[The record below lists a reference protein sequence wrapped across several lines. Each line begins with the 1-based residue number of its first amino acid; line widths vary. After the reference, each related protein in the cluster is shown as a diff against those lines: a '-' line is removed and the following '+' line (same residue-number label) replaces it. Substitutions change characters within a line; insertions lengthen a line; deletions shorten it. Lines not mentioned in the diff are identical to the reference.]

1 MKLKIIYVFTL
12 LSFAVIGNVNI
23 SFSRDLLIYTY
34 DSFNSKWG
42 PGPIVFKRF
51 EEICDCNL
59 IIRSPGD
66 SGKVLNRVILEKA
79 NPKADILL
87 GLNDSDLEKS
97 FIYDLW
103 EPYSS
108 KILERVPVDLLLDK
122 KNRVTPFDYGFIA
135 FVYDSK
141 KINDPPQ
148 TLNDLLNNNFKKK
161 IVIQNPKTSS
171 PGLSMLHWT
180 IAAFGESDFLKF
192 WKKLKPNLLAVTDG
206 WSSAYGMF
214 TRGEAPIVLSYVTSP
229 AYHLEHEKS
238 ERYQVAVFQEGHFR
252 QIEFGGI
259 LKGTKNIELAQ
270 NFIDFMLSEK
280 FQNII
285 PLTNWMF
292 PVIQYRSLPDSF
304 RIVPKVKKINGINTS
319 LYNQQNSKWIKSW
332 SRAMT
337 E

>member
-12 LSFAVIGNVNI
+12 LFFAVIGNVNK
-23 SFSRDLLIYTY
+23 SLSRELLIYTY

-59 IIRSPGD
+59 KVISPGD

-97 FIYDLW
+97 FVYELW
-103 EPYSS
+103 EPYRS
-108 KILERVPVDLLLDK
+108 KILERVPVDLILDT

-148 TLNDLLNNNFKKK
+148 TLNDLLNNNYKKK

-180 IAAFGESDFLKF
+180 IAVFGESDFLKY
-192 WKKLKPNLLAVTDG
+192 WKRLKPNLLAVTDG

-214 TRGEAPIVLSYVTSP
+214 TRGETPIVLSYVTSP
-229 AYHLEHEKS
+229 AYHLEHEKT
-238 ERYQVAVFQEGHFR
+238 ERYQVAEFHEGHFR

-292 PVIQYRSLPDSF
+292 PVIQYRPLPDSF
-304 RIVPKVKKINGINTS
+304 RIVPKVKKIKGIKTS
-319 LYNQQNSKWIKSW
+319 LYNQQNSMWIKSW

>member
-1 MKLKIIYVFTL
+1 MKSIIIYFL
-12 LSFAVIGNVNI
+12 PLISFALIANYNI
-23 SFSRDLLIYTY
+23 SLSNELLIYTY

-59 IIRSPGD
+59 KVISHGD
-66 SGKVLNRVILEKA
+66 SGKVLNRVILEKV

-87 GLNDSDLEKS
+87 GLNNSDLEKS
-97 FIYDLW
+97 FFYDLW
-103 EPYSS
+103 EPYNS
-108 KILERVPVDLLLDK
+108 KFLDRVPYDLHLDK
-122 KNRVTPFDYGFIA
+122 NNRVTPFDYGFIA
-135 FVYDSK
+135 FIYDSR

-148 TLNDLLNNNFKKK
+148 NLNDLLNSKYKKK

-180 IAAFGESDFLKF
+180 IAVFGESDFIKF

-214 TRGEAPIVLSYVTSP
+214 TRGETPIVLSYVTSP
-229 AYHLEHEKS
+229 AYHLEYEKT
-238 ERYQVAVFQEGHFR
+238 ERYQVAEFQEGYFR

-280 FQNII
+280 FQNVI
-285 PLTNWMF
+285 PMTNWMF
-292 PVIQYRSLPDSF
+292 PVIQYRPLPDSYS
-304 RIVPKVKKINGINTS
+304 IVPKVKKIVKINRS
-319 LYNQQNSKWIKSW
+319 LVNQQNSKWIKLW
-332 SRAMT
+332 SRAMS

>member
-79 NPKADILL
+79 DILL

-141 KINDPPQ
+141 KINE
-148 TLNDLLNNNFKKK
+148 LEW
-161 IVIQNPKTSS
+161 IV
-171 PGLSMLHWT
+171 
-180 IAAFGESDFLKF
+180 E
-192 WKKLKPNLLAVTDG
+192 
-206 WSSAYGMF
+206 Y
-214 TRGEAPIVLSYVTSP
+214 
-229 AYHLEHEKS
+229 
-238 ERYQVAVFQEGHFR
+238 
-252 QIEFGGI
+252 
-259 LKGTKNIELAQ
+259 
-270 NFIDFMLSEK
+270 
-280 FQNII
+280 
-285 PLTNWMF
+285 
-292 PVIQYRSLPDSF
+292 
-304 RIVPKVKKINGINTS
+304 
-319 LYNQQNSKWIKSW
+319 
-332 SRAMT
+332 
-337 E
+337 